1 MMRTTALLFFLPL
14 LFLLLAASPPQAKPS
29 REEGLAAWQQMYSVM
44 SHPRCMNCHT
54 ATGHP
59 DQGDD
64 RHAHFA
70 HVVRGPM
77 GVGVPG
83 FNCATCHQSQN
94 ADSTGV
100 PGALGW
106 HLAPL
111 SMAWQDANDKI
122 FDSGALCRAVTDRKR
137 NENMDGSALLKHHAD
152 APLVKWAWAP
162 GRRSDGSERGVPP
175 LRHAQFVAATP
186 KGVAAGMPC
195 P

>member
-1 MMRTTALLFFLPL
+1 MRSRAAVLFVPL
-14 LFLLLAASPPQAKPS
+14 LFLLVAASPDTSTKPT
-29 REEGLAAWQQMYSVM
+29 RAQGLAAWQQMYTVM

-54 ATGHP
+54 ATDHP

-83 FNCATCHQSQN
+83 LNCVTCHQSQN

-100 PGALGW
+100 PGALAW
-106 HLAPL
+106 HIAPL
-111 SMAWQDANDKI
+111 SMAWQDKDGKM
-122 FDSGALCRAVTDRKR
+122 FSRGELCRTVTDRKR
-137 NENMDGSALLKHHAD
+137 NENMDGAAILKHHSD
-152 APLVKWAWAP
+152 AALVKWAWAP
-162 GRRSDGSERGVPP
+162 GRRYSGKERSVPP
-175 LRHAQFVAATP
+175 LTHDQFVAATRTW
-186 KGVAAGMPC
+186 ADAGTPC